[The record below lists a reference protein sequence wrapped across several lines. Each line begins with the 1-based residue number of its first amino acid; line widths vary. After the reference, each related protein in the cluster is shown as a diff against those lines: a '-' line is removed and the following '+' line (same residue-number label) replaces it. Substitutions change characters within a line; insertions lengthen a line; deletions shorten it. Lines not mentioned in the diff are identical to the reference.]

1 MIASTATPSNRIR
14 TGDFTCLR
22 PKPPAKPVIGPPTL
36 LLCWRPAVLHHA
48 KRPAE
53 PRKARHSLLHPRRC
67 SPLATDVHAAIN
79 RPRAECLPA
88 KRQWPWQAAHDRQAS
103 AIIHRSPTCPSA
115 LGATSMNRRHYA
127 ISLQQASEDSPTLAK
142 LAALTRES
150 SERLQAIELLI
161 PAALRGTVQAGPID
175 GTSWCL
181 LVKSNAAAAKIRQLL
196 PALQAHLRNRGW
208 EVHSIR
214 LKIQS

>member
-1 MIASTATPSNRIR
+1 M
-14 TGDFTCLR
+14 L
-22 PKPPAKPVIGPPTL
+22 
-36 LLCWRPAVLHHA
+36 
-48 KRPAE
+48 
-53 PRKARHSLLHPRRC
+53 AR
-67 SPLATDVHAAIN
+67 
-79 RPRAECLPA
+79 
-88 KRQWPWQAAHDRQAS
+88 QAAMALAGS
-103 AIIHRSPTCPSA
+103 ARPSGVRDNPPLTDLSIR

-196 PALQAHLRNRGW
+196 PALQAHLRSRGW